1 MPADGTVQFAVF
13 LVELVIE
20 FQIRGDHFAA
30 FLIAVRGIFLGFIV
44 RFHLAGQGHHFIQ
57 YLKYGCRTFINIG
70 ETAAFLLGFCQ
81 VFFQAVISGEAGK
94 VQILTGFHLRQDFI
108 DGKGKSYIMAVETV
122 GGFYIAADFFQLA
135 CRLCRCLFSAA
146 GRGAASAAAC
156 QHHDRRCQ
164 YQ

>member
-1 MPADGTVQFAVF
+1 MLADGTIKFAVF
-13 LVELVIE
+13 RVELVIE
-20 FQIRGDHFAA
+20 FQIRGDHFTA
-30 FLIAVRGIFLGFIV
+30 FLMPVCGIFLGFIV
-44 RFHLAGQGHHFIQ
+44 RFHFAGQGNHFIQ

-70 ETAAFLLGFCQ
+70 ETAAFRFGFRQ

-94 VQILTGFHLRQDFI
+94 VQILTGFHLRQDFV

-146 GRGAASAAAC
+146 GRGAAAAAAC